1 MPKDTNEE
9 IVPPQQAN
17 LDPEM
22 RKIVLA
28 GVKFL
33 LARLKQNGLMEP
45 EIEYRDVLL
54 TPALM
59 EKFINGVK
67 ENMEIGKDLFVDE
80 SGNRVFDLETTLVC
94 GATLGE
100 LERLL
105 VYTCAS
111 KIFITPKTSKKVE
124 EKEKKKKRFG
134 LFGGKK
140 DKAADKKKADKVNE
154 GADKLAELKPHLI
167 FSWQL
172 PLVEAYNKMR
182 REHYCALGET
192 LLFLDT
198 PKKVCIVAGLN
209 PGEISSVR
217 KLTDE
222 RFEKILRMKPQAIAG
237 MSQIKSKSKF
247 DFIFKT
253 AKDRVFDFF
262 AREQQYIAEI
272 IGVHE
277 DFTWALDESVADM
290 SIESLPIMV
299 RLKMPFLKIFMEVFR
314 EEFGDFAKIALR
326 EPEFAPVYLKP
337 VVEEFVNLMSGDDLD
352 ENKEDSVGSIAA
364 LKWRGQK
371 EDILKWYKEL
381 KQAQKEEAD
390 EAAKPAKLAKKA
402 VKA

>member
-1 MPKDTNEE
+1 MPKDASEE
-9 IVPPQQAN
+9 IIPPQQVS

-33 LARLKQNGLMEP
+33 LARLKQSGLMEP
-45 EIEYRDVLL
+45 QIEYRDVLL

-59 EKFINGVK
+59 EIFIIGVK
-67 ENMEIGKDLFVDE
+67 ENMDIGKDLFVDE
-80 SGNRVFDLETTLVC
+80 SGNPVFDLTTKLVC

-111 KIFITPKTSKKVE
+111 KIFVASKKPKKAE
-124 EKEKKKKRFG
+124 EKKKKGLG

-140 DKAADKKKADKVNE
+140 DKSKEKKEKKPNE
-154 GADKLAELKPHLI
+154 GADKLEELKPHLI
-167 FSWQL
+167 YSWQL
-172 PLVEAYNKMR
+172 PLVDAYNKMQ
-182 REHYCALGET
+182 REHYKALGET

-198 PKKVCIVAGLN
+198 PKKVRIVATLN
-209 PGEISSVR
+209 PGAISSVR
-217 KLTDE
+217 TLTEE
-222 RFEKILRMKPQAIAG
+222 RFETILRVKPQAIAG
-237 MSQIKSKSKF
+237 MSQIKSKVKF

-253 AKDRVFDFF
+253 AKKRVFDFF

-272 IGVHE
+272 LGVHE

-290 SIESLPIMV
+290 SMESLPILV
-299 RLKMPFLKIFMEVFR
+299 RLKMPFLKVFMKVFR
-314 EEFGDFAKIALR
+314 DEFGDFTKLVLR
-326 EPEFAPVYLKP
+326 EPDFAPIYLKP
-337 VVEEFVNLMSGDDLD
+337 VVEEFVELMSGEFNEDQ
-352 ENKEDSVGSIAA
+352 EDSVGTIVE

-371 EDILKWYKEL
+371 EDIINWYKAL
-381 KQAQKEEAD
+381 KQAQKEDAD
-390 EAAKPAKLAKKA
+390 EAAKLEKLTKKM

>member
-1 MPKDTNEE
+1 MPKDASEE
-9 IVPPQQAN
+9 IIPPQQVS

-33 LARLKQNGLMEP
+33 LARLKQSGLMEP
-45 EIEYRDVLL
+45 QIEYRDVLL

-59 EKFINGVK
+59 ENLIDGVK

-80 SGNRVFDLETTLVC
+80 SGNRVFDLTTQLVC

-111 KIFITPKTSKKVE
+111 KIFVTSKKPKKTE
-124 EKEKKKKRFG
+124 EKKKKGFG

-140 DKAADKKKADKVNE
+140 ESKADKKKNEKLNE
-154 GADKLAELKPHLI
+154 GADKLEELKPYLI
-167 FSWQL
+167 YSWQL
-172 PLVEAYNKMR
+172 PLVEAYNKMQ
-182 REHYCALGET
+182 REHYKALGET

-198 PKKVCIVAGLN
+198 PKKVRIVAGLN

-217 KLTDE
+217 TLTEE
-222 RFEKILRMKPQAIAG
+222 RFEKILRVKPQAIAG
-237 MSQIKSKSKF
+237 MSQIKSKTKF
-247 DFIFKT
+247 DFIFKS
-253 AKDRVFDFF
+253 AKKRVFDFF

-272 IGVHE
+272 LGVHE
-277 DFTWALDESVADM
+277 DFTWALDESMADM
-290 SIESLPIMV
+290 SMESLPILV
-299 RLKMPFLKIFMEVFR
+299 RLKMPFLKVFMEVFR
-314 EEFGDFAKIALR
+314 DEFGDFAKLVLR
-326 EPEFAPVYLKP
+326 EPEFATVYLKP
-337 VVEEFVNLMSGDDLD
+337 VVEEFVELMSGDFNEDQ
-352 ENKEDSVGSIAA
+352 EDSVGTIVE

-371 EDILKWYKEL
+371 KDIIKWYKEL

-390 EAAKPAKLAKKA
+390 EAAKLEKLTKKK